1 MKSKVKRALLYIA
14 AGFVVLFGL
23 RLGYGYL
30 SPSLQQSISEHLEA
44 GSGSFEFSKK
54 NYASEK
60 FLAPAQNGQQSYNV
74 DQKYEKVASVS
85 SRTQDFDQDQARVRS
100 LTDQHHALVEYEQ
113 SSGLQGNRHLELAI
127 GIVPAE
133 FDNAVE
139 EIGRIGKLSSIRV
152 DKTDRT
158 REYRDLRAKQA
169 SLEKTRESLT
179 SLKGRAGKIE
189 ELMNLEERLLD
200 IEGQIQGLGVSLGEF
215 SQENDFCTIKLT
227 LQEFTPATSHIS
239 LLYRI
244 GVALRWTVIYYLALL
259 GILLVAILFA
269 PAALP
274 EKLKWISVS
283 SEVKNQA

>member
-1 MKSKVKRALLYIA
+1 MKPKVKRALLYIA
-14 AGFVVLFGL
+14 AGFVLLFGL

-30 SPSLQQSISEHLEA
+30 SPSFQQSISETFEA
-44 GSGSFEFSKK
+44 GSGYFEFSKK

-60 FLAPAQNGQQSYNV
+60 FLAPAQNGQQSYSV

-85 SRTQDFDQDQARVRS
+85 SRSQAFDQDQARVRS

-113 SSGLQGNRHLELAI
+113 SSGLKGNRHLELAI

-139 EIGRIGKLSSIRV
+139 EIGHIGKLSSIRV

-179 SLKGRAGKIE
+179 SLKGRGGKID
-189 ELMNLEERLLD
+189 ELMNLENRLLD
-200 IEGQIQGLGVSLGEF
+200 IEGQIQALGVSLGEF

-227 LQEFTPATSHIS
+227 LQEFTPATHIS

-244 GVALRWTVIYYLALL
+244 GVALRWTVIYYLVLL
-259 GILLVAILFA
+259 GILLVATLFA
-269 PAALP
+269 PTALL
-274 EKLKWISVS
+274 EKLKWITVAQS
-283 SEVKNQA
+283 